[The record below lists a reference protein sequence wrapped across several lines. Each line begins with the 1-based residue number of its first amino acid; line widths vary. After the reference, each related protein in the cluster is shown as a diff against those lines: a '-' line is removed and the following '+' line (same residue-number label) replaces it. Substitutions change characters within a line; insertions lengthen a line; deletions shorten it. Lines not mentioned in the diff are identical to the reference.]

1 MTKLRILLA
10 ALCGTPA
17 WVFAASQIPPAQG
30 GHLQIVDAAAVPA
43 MMQVLPEIKG
53 VVSWTTLAKVKQ
65 VKSKDRI
72 LPAFTNKIAAL
83 DNQEVKLQGFMMPLD
98 PGEKQKHF
106 LISVNPPS
114 CAYCMPA
121 GPEGIV
127 EVLSK
132 TPIKYSYEPI
142 ILSGKMAV
150 LKNDPTGLYYRLTG
164 AALLSKK

>member
-1 MTKLRILLA
+1 MTKLRILLI
-10 ALCGTPA
+10 ALCCTPA

-30 GHLQIVDAAAVPA
+30 GHLQIVDAAVVPA

-72 LPAFTNKIAAL
+72 VPEFTKDIAAL
-83 DNQEVKLQGFMMPLD
+83 DNQKVKLQGFMMPLD

-106 LISVNPPS
+106 LITISPPT

-121 GPEGIV
+121 GPEGVV
-127 EVLSK
+127 EVLSAD
-132 TPIKYSYEPI
+132 PIKYSFEPI
-142 ILSGKMAV
+142 LLSGKMAV
-150 LKNDPTGLYYRLTG
+150 LKNDPAGLYYRLTD
-164 AALLSKK
+164 AKSILKK